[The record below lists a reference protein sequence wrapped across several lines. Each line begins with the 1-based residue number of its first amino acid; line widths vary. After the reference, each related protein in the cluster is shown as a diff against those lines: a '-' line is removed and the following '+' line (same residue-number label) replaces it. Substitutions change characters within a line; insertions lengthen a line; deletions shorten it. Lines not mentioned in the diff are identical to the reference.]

1 MVITFLQPII
11 TAFAFVYAT
20 LLPYLQFFHVLH
32 RLQKKLGT
40 DAEIGKKLGVTRQK
54 VHYIRNY
61 DRYRM
66 ISRK

>member
-1 MVITFLQPII
+1 MVIIFLQPII
-11 TAFAFVYAT
+11 IAFAFVYAS
-20 LLPYLQFFHVLH
+20 LLPYQQFLPVCH

-54 VHYIRNY
+54 VHNIRNY
-61 DRYRM
+61 DLYRM